1 MTMSG
6 PGLDGLAS
14 PLDDPARGAP
24 RLSVGW
30 QRFRT
35 HRFAVVGLAVVAL
48 LVLAAVL
55 APVMT
60 ALGIL
65 ADPNRIDVRGINAGI
80 SGHHLLGADSLG
92 RDLLAR
98 SVYGTRVSLSVG
110 IVVQLVVLAVGG
122 TIGLV
127 AGYVGGR
134 VDSLL
139 MRLTDVM
146 FAFPDLLFVLLVAA
160 ILGPGFW
167 HIFLA
172 VGAVSWAYLSRLVR
186 GLTRSVRGEPY
197 IEAARAAGRRPASVI
212 LRHVLPNIAGPVVV
226 AVTFAVPG
234 GIFIEAFLSFV
245 GVGIRPP
252 TASWGV
258 MINDGYQV
266 IFAHPMQVLAPA
278 LAISLATMAF
288 TFLGDGLRDSLD
300 PRTTA
305 PGRRAQNRPHGI
317 HDRRGIRRSIR
328 IKRVDVDAYLDR
340 VKVQPGELHQQG
352 GGGPEDP

>member
-6 PGLDGLAS
+6 PGLDTLAS

-48 LVLAAVL
+48 LVLVAVL

-98 SVYGTRVSLSVG
+98 SVYGTRVSLAVG
-110 IVVQLVVLAVGG
+110 IVVQVVVLAVGG

-127 AGYVGGR
+127 AGYFGGR
-134 VDSLL
+134 VDSVL

-172 VGAVSWAYLSRLVR
+172 VGAVSWAYVARLVR
-186 GLTRSVRGEPY
+186 GLTKSVRVEPY
-197 IEAARAAGRRPASVI
+197 VEAARAAGRQPGSLIV
-212 LRHVLPNIAGPVVV
+212 RHIVPNIAGPVVV
-226 AVTFAVPG
+226 SVTFAIPG
-234 GIFIEAFLSFV
+234 AIYIEAFLSFI

-252 TASWGV
+252 TPSWGV
-258 MINDGYQV
+258 MINDGYQS
-266 IFAHPMQVLAPA
+266 IFAHPLQILAPA
-278 LAISLATMAF
+278 VAISIATMAF
-288 TFLGDGLRDSLD
+288 TFVGDGLRESLD
-300 PRTTA
+300 PRSE
-305 PGRRAQNRPHGI
+305 PGRRPLRNRVRVAPRPG
-317 HDRRGIRRSIR
+317 RRP
-328 IKRVDVDAYLDR
+328 KA
-340 VKVQPGELHQQG
+340 
-352 GGGPEDP
+352 